1 VRKPFKPFRS
11 LDILSRVA
19 HVENYLSELHALL
32 RALLKSEA
40 REVVR
45 ETVSEIID
53 TTTGGGSSGSDA
65 TSIHGESIDETA
77 PIDGDLLHY
86 DSADNQWEPS
96 QVLDGS
102 YSIGTGAAATARLH
116 LGAGTAAAS
125 TAPLK
130 HTLGV
135 FLTAPES
142 GAEEFDSFRFAATPV
157 SAIRKFKALTSAH
170 ITATTTVANTAV
182 ATTLWTGAIPANSV
196 ATAQTYGARV
206 MGRYSAANGTDTLT
220 LDVKVG
226 AVTVFT
232 VTTTP
237 GAVTNQPILLDFQF
251 TVRTT
256 GAGGTGW
263 GFLEQEIGTEA
274 KAQTGTA
281 TFALDTTAAMDVTVQ
296 ATWSAADAGNT
307 ISVDQGCLSA
317 LG

>member
-1 VRKPFKPFRS
+1 MRAFKPFRS
-11 LDILSRVA
+11 LDVLARISHA
-19 HVENYLSELHALL
+19 ENYLSELHAMI

-307 ISVDQGCLSA
+307 TSVDMGYLSA